1 MGTCAAVG
9 RLSWPALAAVA
20 VAGCH
25 TTSRAPAVIGYGLP
39 YRPGNV
45 LPVVEHDLARS
56 AGPRGIAIRFAVDSE
71 LAEDAPDVEV
81 KRAERFVA
89 TPGIVGVV
97 GHSSSRGS
105 LAAAAVYNEAG
116 IVQITPYSTSRL
128 LWKAGPWTLNLAPTD
143 SVEGAFIGGFVAG
156 RLRARRVTVFYVND
170 EYGLGLREGV
180 VAELRRRHVA
190 VADQVSVDIDSDFST
205 VVAASLERAVPD
217 AVVVAGRQ
225 RETGKIAAQLRAR
238 GVPRAVV
245 GGDGAMVMPVLEQ
258 LAGAAADSVYA
269 VTFWMP
275 DAPDSASRAFV
286 AEYRQIVGGAPQA
299 SEAMTYD
306 ALMLMATA
314 IRAVGPRPA
323 AVRRY
328 LDELGRGRSAYL
340 GVTGPVSFAPD
351 SGPRLQMIRLRGG
364 HAVHVAW
371 P

>member
-1 MGTCAAVG
+1 MRVYAFTRWPWPVLAA
-9 RLSWPALAAVA
+9 AAVA
-20 VAGCH
+20 SCH
-25 TTSRAPAVIGYGLP
+25 GSSRGPAVIGYGFP
-39 YRPGNV
+39 DRPGSV
-45 LPVVEHDLARS
+45 VPVVEHDLARLT
-56 AGPRGIAIRFAVDSE
+56 GPHGIAIRIAVDTQ
-71 LAEDAPDVEV
+71 LAEDAPDIEV
-81 KRAERFVA
+81 RRAEQFVA

-128 LWKAGPWTLNLAPTD
+128 LWKAGPWTFNLAPTD

-190 VADQVSVDIDSDFST
+190 VADQVSVDPSTDFAT
-205 VVAASLERAVPD
+205 VVAASLGRGVPD
-217 AVVVAGRQ
+217 AVVVAARQ
-225 RETGKIAAQLRAR
+225 VETGKVAEQLRER
-238 GVPRAVV
+238 GLPRPVV
-245 GGDGAMVMPVLEQ
+245 GGDGALVMPDLAR

-286 AEYRQIVGGAPQA
+286 EEYRQVVGRTPQAPQ
-299 SEAMTYD
+299 AMTYD

-314 IRAVGPRPA
+314 IRAAGPRPA
-323 AVRRY
+323 AVRQY
-328 LDELGRGRSAYL
+328 LEELGRRRPAYV

-351 SGPRLQMIRLRGG
+351 SGPRLQMVRLSGG
-364 HAVHVAW
+364 RAEHVAW